1 MLHYYNSDIKKLLPQ
16 NMKDALERYFGNG
29 EYGVSEVLLDWKTND
44 VTLVTID
51 KVEYTGGGRHGDETK
66 WTHYANIQLY
76 DGDVWELNEQ
86 FKGKSEDEMW
96 IYGYYK
102 SFGYAVRNLATKGI
116 KNRKPIE
123 IYK

>member
-51 KVEYTGGGRHGDETK
+51 KVEIIHYQRAET
-66 WTHYANIQLY
+66 WTHYANIDY
-76 DGDVWELNEQ
+76 GRKDGYWELNSQ
-86 FKGKSEDEMW
+86 FKGVNHDEMW
-96 IYGYYK
+96 IYGHFK
-102 SFGYAVRNLATKGI
+102 KFGDAVRNLATKGI
-116 KNRKPIE
+116 DNRKPMDV
-123 IYK
+123 YK